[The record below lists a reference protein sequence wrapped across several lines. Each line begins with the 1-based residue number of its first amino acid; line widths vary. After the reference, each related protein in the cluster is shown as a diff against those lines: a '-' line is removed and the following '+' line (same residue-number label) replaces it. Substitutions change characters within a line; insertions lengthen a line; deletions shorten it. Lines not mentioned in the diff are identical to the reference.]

1 MGIIKKFRIKSFKNQ
16 KPVVHLKKI
25 SLSFGKRQ
33 VLDDITFKVN
43 SGQVLGLLGPNGVGK
58 STIFN
63 LITGLIKPNYGSINF
78 NNIDATNYPIYERT
92 IKFRIGFCPQYGGY
106 FSDLTLID
114 NLKCVGEILIKDDR
128 QRNERINQLISKFEL
143 DAVRDFKVK
152 FLSGGQRKKCVIAL
166 ALLGNP
172 LILLLDEP
180 YSALD
185 LLTVKMLQEIIV
197 NLQTENPKI
206 SIVICDHAARDILA
220 VADSSI
226 ILSNGK
232 IIAQGTPSE
241 LMNDAGARTHYF
253 GESFKFN

>member
-106 FSDLTLID
+106 FSDLTLIN

-172 LILLLDEP
+172 QILLLDEP

-206 SIVICDHAARDILA
+206 SIIICDHAARDILA

>member
-172 LILLLDEP
+172 QILLLDEP

-185 LLTVKMLQEIIV
+185 LLTVKMLQEIIL

-206 SIVICDHAARDILA
+206 SIIICDHAARDILA

>member
-33 VLDDITFKVN
+33 ILDDITFKVN

-172 LILLLDEP
+172 QILLLDEP

-206 SIVICDHAARDILA
+206 SIIICDHAARDILA

-241 LMNDAGARTHYF
+241 LMNNAGARTHYF

>member
-78 NNIDATNYPIYERT
+78 NNVDATNYPIYERT

-106 FSDLTLID
+106 FSDLTLSD

-172 LILLLDEP
+172 QILLLDEP

-206 SIVICDHAARDILA
+206 SIIICDHAARDILA